1 MRKLLFALSCLVLL
15 PVRHMRRDRSSALAE
30 MPRAP
35 FGAGMRPTEIL
46 LARFV
51 KLNVQ
56 MAF

>member
-1 MRKLLFALSCLVLL
+1 MRKLLFALSGLVLL

-35 FGAGMRPTEIL
+35 FGAWMRPTEIL

-51 KLNVQ
+51 
-56 MAF
+56 